1 MRITLFFPNYTRR
14 PFGSH
19 RVLFEYANRLSER
32 GHSVTLVTRGK
43 SRRQQLEVTRARILR
58 HVGDYQLF
66 PWFNL
71 SPEVQVRYVFD
82 KEKWTIPRTDAL
94 VLMGWRSERY
104 FWQLRDQAK
113 KVVQL
118 AWAYDS
124 WSIADAERRQIIE
137 QSLTNE
143 HLPIIAGS
151 QFVAALLARMGRDPV
166 AIVCPGVD
174 TAVFRSHRESTDRQS
189 TIGMILRMERPQKGS
204 ADGIA
209 ALHELRARGHVFDAL
224 TVCSDRPGDL
234 PGWIGTR
241 SAADD
246 VSMAEFYNDCTVFL
260 VPSWAEGFGLVALEA
275 MACGAAVVST
285 ENGGVSDFAR
295 SGENMLLAPVGDV
308 AAMADQLEVL
318 IANDTLRER
327 IAGFGQATA
336 REFSWEKS
344 TDAFE
349 RALTNAP

>member
-1 MRITLFFPNYTRR
+1 MRITLFFPSYTRR
-14 PFGSH
+14 PDGSH

-58 HVGDYQLF
+58 HVRDYKLF

-71 SPEVQVRYVFD
+71 SPKVQVRYVFD

-143 HLPIIAGS
+143 YLPIIAGS
-151 QFVAALLARMGRDPV
+151 QFVAALLQMGRHPV

-174 TAVFRSHRESTDRQS
+174 TGVFRS
-189 TIGMILRMERPQKGS
+189 
-204 ADGIA
+204 
-209 ALHELRARGHVFDAL
+209 
-224 TVCSDRPGDL
+224 
-234 PGWIGTR
+234 
-241 SAADD
+241 
-246 VSMAEFYNDCTVFL
+246 
-260 VPSWAEGFGLVALEA
+260 
-275 MACGAAVVST
+275 
-285 ENGGVSDFAR
+285 
-295 SGENMLLAPVGDV
+295 
-308 AAMADQLEVL
+308 
-318 IANDTLRER
+318 IANRR
-327 IAGFGQATA
+327 IAGRPSG
-336 REFSWEKS
+336 
-344 TDAFE
+344 
-349 RALTNAP
+349 